1 MSVRH
6 DREYEAMKYIK
17 LNLNGKKTY
26 IWSTIVIVA
35 SVAFYLYNLI
45 TFFQNFFMV
54 SLFVMIILHRN
65 TLSVYNMKSKIRSSR
80 WQ

>member
-1 MSVRH
+1 MSVKH
-6 DREYEAMKYIK
+6 NREYEAMKYLK
-17 LNLNGKKTY
+17 FNFSGKKTY

-65 TLSVYNMKSKIRSSR
+65 TLSVYNIKSKIRSSR